1 MIASVR
7 GEVLVRRGDHVVIE
21 SAGVGYRLSVSAE
34 TLRAVPAAGQQCFLH
49 AVTIMRDDGISL
61 YGFSSE
67 EERDLFGQLIGVSGI
82 GPKVAIATLSGGPHR
97 ELIKAIVSGD
107 AKRFQAV
114 PGIGKR
120 TAERIILE
128 LKDRVEVVVEEGAP
142 LPGGVKEASARSLAR
157 DGLVNLGYQPL
168 EAEQLLDGLDESDD
182 AQQLIASALKR
193 AGTAGRGE

>member
-67 EERDLFGQLIGVSGI
+67 EERDLFSQLIGVSGI

-97 ELIKAIVSGD
+97 ELIRAIVSGD
-107 AKRFQAV
+107 AKRFQ
-114 PGIGKR
+114 
-120 TAERIILE
+120 
-128 LKDRVEVVVEEGAP
+128 
-142 LPGGVKEASARSLAR
+142 EASARSMAR

-182 AQQLIASALKR
+182 AQQLIANALKR

>member
-67 EERDLFGQLIGVSGI
+67 EERDLFSQLIGVSGI
-82 GPKVAIATLSGGPHR
+82 GPRLRSR
-97 ELIKAIVSGD
+97 SS
-107 AKRFQAV
+107 
-114 PGIGKR
+114 PGAR
-120 TAERIILE
+120 T
-128 LKDRVEVVVEEGAP
+128 
-142 LPGGVKEASARSLAR
+142 
-157 DGLVNLGYQPL
+157 VN
-168 EAEQLLDGLDESDD
+168 
-182 AQQLIASALKR
+182 
-193 AGTAGRGE
+193 